1 MIYLIAA
8 YFFSESDLVYHILQK
23 IYILFL
29 IEYNKIKAGFF
40 SRPFK

>member
-1 MIYLIAA
+1 MIYLFAA

-29 IEYNKIKAGFF
+29 NGTNKIKTGF
-40 SRPFK
+40 